1 MEHSIAIP
9 HWGMNIS
16 EVWNMIK
23 IEIEIDPEK
32 ARRECKYTP
41 ESMMNCLDSTFAK
54 ANFPILEADE
64 FRRVYRDSGNVSE
77 DFGIMTGLVF
87 KFAECD
93 WFAKSAKKIIWYDND
108 DSNDPNVWNIE
119 DCLEVLREKR
129 IGCFA

>member
-1 MEHSIAIP
+1 
-9 HWGMNIS
+9 
-16 EVWNMIK
+16 MIK

-54 ANFPILEADE
+54 GNFPILEADA

-77 DFGIMTGLVF
+77 DFGVMTGLVF

-119 DCLEVLREKR
+119 DCLKVLREKR
-129 IGCFA
+129 IGYYA

>member
-1 MEHSIAIP
+1 MSVREA
-9 HWGMNIS
+9 
-16 EVWNMIK
+16 WNMIK

-54 ANFPILEADE
+54 GNFPILEADE

-77 DFGIMTGLVF
+77 DFGVMTGLVF

-119 DCLEVLREKR
+119 DCLKVLREKR
-129 IGCFA
+129 IGCYA